1 MHKGY
6 SDIQSMSLFTRR
18 QPLLEDYLRL
28 IRLPNLFT
36 VPSNILV
43 GYLALITPF
52 HIDVLQ
58 LLLLATSSILLYASG
73 LIFNDYFDIQTDLKE
88 RPYRP
93 LPSGKISKRTACTI
107 GVTSMLSANLAAF
120 FAGGLD
126 GCAISGLV
134 SAIVISYNYKLKKTN
149 FGPVAM
155 GLARSVNVVL
165 GGSPALYL
173 ILQNNN
179 LLARIAFITMFIFG
193 YIFSISLLSRKEV
206 QLDENQKDSETILRN
221 SRATILKCFSI
232 VFFIAACLIIL
243 VFLGIFRQELFV
255 NLALFLAIMIIIL
268 VIQTKFGYSSSR
280 VQYTIQN
287 MVIAIIIFDSIFISG
302 VAGLDYGLP
311 ILILIIPAVAL
322 SRRLYMT

>member
-1 MHKGY
+1 MF
-6 SDIQSMSLFTRR
+6 LFTRR
-18 QPLLEDYLRL
+18 QLLLEDYLRL

-43 GYLALITPF
+43 GYLALIAPF
-52 HIDVLQ
+52 HTDVLQ

-73 LIFNDYFDIQTDLKE
+73 LIFNDYFDIETDLKE

-107 GVTSMLSANLAAF
+107 GVASMASANLAAF
-120 FAGGLD
+120 FAGGRN
-126 GCAISGLV
+126 GCVVSGLV
-134 SAIVISYNYKLKKTN
+134 SIIVISYNYKLKETN

-155 GLARSVNVVL
+155 GLARSANVLL

-179 LLARIAFITMFIFG
+179 LFARIAFITIFIFG

-206 QLDENQKDSETILRN
+206 QLDENQKDSETILSN
-221 SRATILKCFSI
+221 SRATVVKCFSI

-255 NLALFLAIMIIIL
+255 NLALFLAILIIIL
-268 VIQTKFGYSSSR
+268 VIQTEFGYSSSR
-280 VQYTIQN
+280 LRYTIQN
-287 MVIAIIIFDSIFISG
+287 MVISIIVFDSIFVSG

-311 ILILIIPAVAL
+311 VLVLVIPAVAL

>member
-1 MHKGY
+1 
-6 SDIQSMSLFTRR
+6 
-18 QPLLEDYLRL
+18 LLEDYLRL

-43 GYLALITPF
+43 GYLALIAPF
-52 HIDVLQ
+52 HTDVLQ

-73 LIFNDYFDIQTDLKE
+73 LIFNDYFDIETDLKE

-107 GVTSMLSANLAAF
+107 GVASMVSANLVAF
-120 FAGGLD
+120 FAGGPN
-126 GCAISGLV
+126 GCVVSGLV
-134 SAIVISYNYKLKKTN
+134 SIIVISYNYKLKETN

-155 GLARSVNVVL
+155 GLARSANVIL

-179 LLARIAFITMFIFG
+179 LFARIAFITIFIFG

-206 QLDENQKDSETILRN
+206 QLDENQKDSETILSN
-221 SRATILKCFSI
+221 SRAVVKCFSI
-232 VFFIAACLIIL
+232 VFFIAASLIIL

-255 NLALFLAIMIIIL
+255 NLALFLAIIIMIL
-268 VIQTKFGYSSSR
+268 VIQTEFGYSSSR
-280 VQYTIQN
+280 LRYTIQN
-287 MVIAIIIFDSIFISG
+287 MVISIIVFDSIFVSG

-311 ILILIIPAVAL
+311 VLVLVIPAVAL

>member
-1 MHKGY
+1 
-6 SDIQSMSLFTRR
+6 
-18 QPLLEDYLRL
+18 LLEDYLRL

-43 GYLALITPF
+43 GYLALIAPF
-52 HIDVLQ
+52 HTDVLQ

-73 LIFNDYFDIQTDLKE
+73 LIFNDYFDIETDLKE

-107 GVTSMLSANLAAF
+107 GVASMVSANLAAF
-120 FAGGLD
+120 FAGGPN
-126 GCAISGLV
+126 GCVVSGLV
-134 SAIVISYNYKLKKTN
+134 SIIVISYNYKLKETN

-155 GLARSVNVVL
+155 GLARSANVIL

-179 LLARIAFITMFIFG
+179 LFARIAFITIFIFG

-206 QLDENQKDSETILRN
+206 QLDENQKDSETILSN
-221 SRATILKCFSI
+221 SRAVVKCFSI
-232 VFFIAACLIIL
+232 VFFIAASLIIL

-255 NLALFLAIMIIIL
+255 NLALFLAIIIMIL
-268 VIQTKFGYSSSR
+268 VIQTEFGYSSSR
-280 VQYTIQN
+280 LRYTIQN
-287 MVIAIIIFDSIFISG
+287 MVISIIVFDSIFVSG

-311 ILILIIPAVAL
+311 VLVLVIPAVAL

>member
-1 MHKGY
+1 
-6 SDIQSMSLFTRR
+6 
-18 QPLLEDYLRL
+18 
-28 IRLPNLFT
+28 
-36 VPSNILV
+36 
-43 GYLALITPF
+43 
-52 HIDVLQ
+52 
-58 LLLLATSSILLYASG
+58 
-73 LIFNDYFDIQTDLKE
+73 
-88 RPYRP
+88 
-93 LPSGKISKRTACTI
+93 
-107 GVTSMLSANLAAF
+107 MLSGNLAAF

-126 GCAISGLV
+126 GSAISGLV
-134 SAIVISYNYKLKKTN
+134 SAIVISYNYKLKKTD

-173 ILQNNN
+173 ILENNN

-206 QLDENQKDSETILRN
+206 QLDEIQRDSETILRN
-221 SRATILKCFSI
+221 SRATIVKCFSI
-232 VFFIAACLIIL
+232 IFFIAACLTIL

-255 NLALFLAIMIIIL
+255 NLALFLAIIIIIL

-311 ILILIIPAVAL
+311 ILILVIPAVAL

>member
-1 MHKGY
+1 MF
-6 SDIQSMSLFTRR
+6 LFTRR
-18 QPLLEDYLRL
+18 QLLLEDYLRL

-43 GYLALITPF
+43 GYLALIAPF
-52 HIDVLQ
+52 HTDVLQ

-73 LIFNDYFDIQTDLKE
+73 LIFNDYFDIETDLKE

-107 GVTSMLSANLAAF
+107 GVASMVSANLAAF
-120 FAGGLD
+120 FAGGPN
-126 GCAISGLV
+126 GCVVSGLV
-134 SAIVISYNYKLKKTN
+134 SIIVISYNYKLKETN

-155 GLARSVNVVL
+155 GLARSANVIL

-179 LLARIAFITMFIFG
+179 LFARIAFITIFIFG

-206 QLDENQKDSETILRN
+206 QLDENQKDSETILSN
-221 SRATILKCFSI
+221 SRAVVKCFSI
-232 VFFIAACLIIL
+232 VFFIAASLIIL

-255 NLALFLAIMIIIL
+255 NLALFLAIIIMIL
-268 VIQTKFGYSSSR
+268 VIQTEFGYSSSR
-280 VQYTIQN
+280 LRYTIQN
-287 MVIAIIIFDSIFISG
+287 MVISIIVFDSIFVSG

-311 ILILIIPAVAL
+311 VLVLVIPAVAL